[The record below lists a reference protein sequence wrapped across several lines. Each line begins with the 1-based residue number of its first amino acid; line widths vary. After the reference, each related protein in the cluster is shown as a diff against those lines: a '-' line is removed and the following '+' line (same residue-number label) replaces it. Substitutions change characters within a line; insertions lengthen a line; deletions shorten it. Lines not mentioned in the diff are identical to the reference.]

1 MSNTE
6 DDNSN
11 LEIIREVNESSKEKK
26 ASKNKLVE
34 TLETVVVALVLAI
47 FIRATVAEARYIP
60 SESMVPTLIVK
71 DRLVVEKLSSYTG
84 IPKRGEIIVFYPPFK
99 DNNMSEEFL
108 PKTLRW
114 LGFTQNVAYI
124 KRVVGLPGETIEVR
138 DGQVYIDDKAID
150 ESSYIKEKPFYDY
163 GPLKLKDDELFMMGD
178 NRNNSMDSHVW
189 GPLPVKNIIG
199 HAVLRFWPLNRISTL
214 D

>member
-1 MSNTE
+1 MSDIDNN
-6 DDNSN
+6 NSN
-11 LEIIREVNESSKEKK
+11 VEIVREIDESSKTKK

-60 SESMVPTLIVK
+60 SESMVPTLAVK
-71 DRLVVEKLSSYTG
+71 DRLVVEKISNYTG

-99 DNNMSEEFL
+99 DNDMSENFV

-124 KRVVGLPGETIEVR
+124 KRVVGLPGETLEVSN
-138 DGQVYIDDKAID
+138 GEVFINGKPLD

-163 GPLKLKDDELFMMGD
+163 GPIKLKDDELFMMGD

-199 HAVLRFWPLNRISTL
+199 HAVLRFWPLNRIGTL